1 MNTILSTFWQIYIAF
16 AYICAILNNKYTVV
30 GKVIPSMLNF
40 VSNEYYNDRNISSYG
55 LRCWVAVCRIF
66 FLNYV
71 NGYSCFR
78 GYIAKIC
85 TLNNFLIHENFSF
98 IHSHRIKLNANVLFC
113 LSYLTKYK
121 DEVCMNQT
129 SIIRKGNPRKDHL
142 LQCAQHTYPFQFT
155 PF

>member
-1 MNTILSTFWQIYIAF
+1 MNIIITKTFLIMFKNWI
-16 AYICAILNNKYTVV
+16 
-30 GKVIPSMLNF
+30 
-40 VSNEYYNDRNISSYG
+40 

-66 FLNYV
+66 LLNYV

-78 GYIAKIC
+78 GYIVKIR

-155 PF
+155 PFWVACQESRMNLVLLMARII

>member
-1 MNTILSTFWQIYIAF
+1 
-16 AYICAILNNKYTVV
+16 
-30 GKVIPSMLNF
+30 ML
-40 VSNEYYNDRNISSYG
+40 

-66 FLNYV
+66 LLNYV

-78 GYIAKIC
+78 GYIVKIR

-129 SIIRKGNPRKDHL
+129 SIILNGNPRKDHL
-142 LQCAQHTYPFQFT
+142 LQCAQHTHSNLPHFELHAKNELGFVDGQNYIRRLKNIFHHHCYSQT
-155 PF
+155 NL

>member
-1 MNTILSTFWQIYIAF
+1 MILFSFLLYLP
-16 AYICAILNNKYTVV
+16 ICILICFEIFY
-30 GKVIPSMLNF
+30 SLN
-40 VSNEYYNDRNISSYG
+40 
-55 LRCWVAVCRIF
+55 LRIGF
-66 FLNYV
+66 LLNYV

-78 GYIAKIC
+78 GYIVKIR

-121 DEVCMNQT
+121 DEVCMNQS

-142 LQCAQHTYPFQFT
+142 LQCAQHTHSNLPHFELHAKNELGFVDG
-155 PF
+155 